1 MSGAVQLTAIG
12 KTFPNGARALR
23 NVHLR
28 LPARQLT
35 TLLGPSGC
43 GKTTLLRM
51 VAGLER
57 PSTGQVEIG
66 GRDVTGLGPAQRP
79 ISMVFQSYALFPHL
93 SVLDNVRYGLRTRLS
108 SATEGR
114 DQALEALARVG
125 LAGQATRPTSLLSGG
140 QQQRVALARALAL
153 KPQVLLLDEPLSNLD
168 AGLRRHIREDIRA
181 LQQELGLTVMYVT
194 HDHHEAMAV
203 SDTVVVMR
211 EGEIMQVGSP
221 REIFE
226 TPHCEFVAGFMGDAA
241 VFDAQADAAGQVR
254 LGPLI
259 VGPGLTRR
267 HGPVRLVVRPHAWRL
282 APASG
287 DGLPGKILT
296 RAYLGRTTEY
306 QVLTPLGTV
315 LVVVRAET
323 QARQLDSPVS
333 LHLGLQGVSVIMP
346 PASVPPSPRMS
357 PNPIRNRTDVS
368 IFQET

>member
-1 MSGAVQLTAIG
+1 
-12 KTFPNGARALR
+12 
-23 NVHLR
+23 
-28 LPARQLT
+28 
-35 TLLGPSGC
+35 
-43 GKTTLLRM
+43 
-51 VAGLER
+51 
-57 PSTGQVEIG
+57 
-66 GRDVTGLGPAQRP
+66 
-79 ISMVFQSYALFPHL
+79 
-93 SVLDNVRYGLRTRLS
+93 
-108 SATEGR
+108 
-114 DQALEALARVG
+114 
-125 LAGQATRPTSLLSGG
+125 
-140 QQQRVALARALAL
+140 
-153 KPQVLLLDEPLSNLD
+153 
-168 AGLRRHIREDIRA
+168 
-181 LQQELGLTVMYVT
+181 
-194 HDHHEAMAV
+194 V

-241 VFDAQADAAGQVR
+241 VFDAQADAAGQIR